1 MIFYLSERGKK
12 MLNDKVYNVL
22 KWAGL
27 IALPALA
34 VFVATI
40 GPAWGIEQTDNIV
53 TTLNALGA
61 LIGALIGVFGC
72 AKLIRFLLAKYEMP
86 TYSAILGFV
95 IGSIPA
101 VFPGWNAIGIG
112 AVICFAA
119 GLAAIL
125 ICNKIS
131 PEE

>member
-1 MIFYLSERGKK
+1 MIFYLSERGRK

-61 LIGALIGVFGC
+61 LIGALIGV
-72 AKLIRFLLAKYEMP
+72 
-86 TYSAILGFV
+86 SAYNLKKGD
-95 IGSIPA
+95 
-101 VFPGWNAIGIG
+101 
-112 AVICFAA
+112 
-119 GLAAIL
+119 
-125 ICNKIS
+125 K
-131 PEE
+131 